1 MLLSDLGCHPLLC
14 SDTYGWCSY
23 LKMVSTRVHTN
34 STWLYITP
42 LSLICICLGV
52 NTLKAPH
59 CHYCSLLWHPE
70 VLHGAVHMYIV
81 HNAFFSP
88 HCLVHLNMET
98 TRNVPTLLYIS
109 ILCCMFQQLL
119 NCCHFSTHTFCKNM
133 CSVERSDSFF
143 KPWIEI
149 GASKS
154 RLQQT
159 QHLFLVLWRLFSI

>member
-119 NCCHFSTHTFCKNM
+119 K
-133 CSVERSDSFF
+133 
-143 KPWIEI
+143 
-149 GASKS
+149 
-154 RLQQT
+154 
-159 QHLFLVLWRLFSI
+159 LVLQNPDCSKHNTYFLFFGGCSAFNHCISALPFLFSYVK